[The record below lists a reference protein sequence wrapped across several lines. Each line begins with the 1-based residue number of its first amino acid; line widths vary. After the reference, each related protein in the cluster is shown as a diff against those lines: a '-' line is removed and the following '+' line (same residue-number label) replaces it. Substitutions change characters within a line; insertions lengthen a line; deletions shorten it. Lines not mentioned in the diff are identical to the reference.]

1 MINKVVNIKKINKLA
16 NIINLSAFWKPFP
29 EYSFNID
36 GQDKKQRRGMTQLK
50 KIGRQPNQ
58 LGGGVKTEVERSPL
72 CTRMIEGKRSSVR
85 MGRQI
90 VFSTL

>member
-1 MINKVVNIKKINKLA
+1 MRNKVVDIKKINKLA
-16 NIINLSAFWKPFP
+16 NVINLSAFWKPFP

-58 LGGGVKTEVERSPL
+58 LGGGVKTEGERSPL
-72 CTRMIEGKRSSVR
+72 CTHMIERKRSSVR
-85 MGRQI
+85 ICRQI